1 MNRSWI
7 LGLAGVALVAPG
19 LAGAT
24 QPSLIPWPAQVME
37 VPGAFTVD
45 SQTPVCADGVAG
57 KVAQRLKATL
67 RAVQGLDLNTHRCDR
82 AGITL
87 VMSATASVVDS
98 EGYTLDVDATGMRIV
113 ARTEAGLY
121 YGAMTAAQLL
131 SAGTARGAS
140 VRLAGV
146 HIEDFPRFKWRGLM
160 LDPVRHFL
168 SVQAVETLIEQMGQ
182 HKLNRLHL
190 RLTDDQGWR
199 VEIKQYPQLT
209 QVGAWRTP
217 PSNGGPGSES
227 DVYGGFY
234 TQEDIR
240 QIVTYAA
247 ERYITVVPEID
258 LPGHAQA
265 VVASYPELGV
275 TGDRPPVSSDWG
287 VNPYLYNTSTAS
299 LTFVKNVL
307 DEILALFPG
316 QYIHLGGDEAIKDQ
330 WKASPTVQAQM
341 KTLGITDEN
350 ALQSWFMEQI
360 GTYLAQHGRS
370 MVGWDEILEGG
381 VPANATVM
389 SWRGIQ
395 GAISAARLGHDVV
408 LSPAP
413 TLYFDNLQSH
423 RDDEPAGRLTVAP
436 LSQVY
441 NFEVVPAALSLEE
454 GSHVL
459 GAQAN
464 LWSEY
469 LLSDWYVQHAA
480 FPRVDA
486 LSEAVWTP
494 AARMGWAGFLDR
506 LSVQMQRYR
515 RQSIAAAD
523 SAFAV
528 DFDVV
533 GGRNAAVENE
543 GGAVRLVNQAGFGAV
558 RYTLDGSEPDR
569 RAKLYTVP
577 LTLKLGTLIRAAAF
591 SDDGLPLAV
600 ARSYEFSADTLLTRS
615 SNQLEACP
623 GDNLRLRLP
632 LTPDSPAAEPVYDVD
647 LLQSCYIYPNAPLGR
662 VAALRFDIARLARNF
677 ALANRKN
684 QLKSHPARTRF
695 GELVVYQDRCES
707 GPEIARVA
715 LPDPAVSE
723 ARQSVQPAI
732 APATGEHDLCLM
744 FTAPVSGP
752 LYAIDAVRLVRS
764 LR

>member
-1 MNRSWI
+1 MAAS
-7 LGLAGVALVAPG
+7 GLARGS
-19 LAGAT
+19 
-24 QPSLIPWPAQVME
+24 QPSLIPWPVQVKE
-37 VPGAFTVD
+37 VPGAFTFD
-45 SQTPVCADGVAG
+45 GQTSVCANGVAG
-57 KVAQRLKATL
+57 KVAERLKATL
-67 RAVQGLDLNTHRCDR
+67 QAVQGIDLKNHRCDHG
-82 AGITL
+82 GITL
-87 VMSATASVVDS
+87 TVSATAPVTDA
-98 EGYTLDVDATGMRIV
+98 EGYTFDVDATGMRIV

-121 YGAMTAAQLL
+121 YGSMTAAQLL
-131 SAGTARGAS
+131 SGGTVHGVA

-146 HIEDFPRFKWRGLM
+146 HIEDYPRFKWRGLM

-168 SVQAVETLIEQMGQ
+168 PVAAVETVIEQMGQ
-182 HKLNRLHL
+182 HKLNVLHL

-199 VEIKQYPQLT
+199 VEIKHYPQLT
-209 QVGAWRTP
+209 KVGAWRTP

-227 DVYGGFY
+227 GVYGGFY

-240 QIVTYAA
+240 EIVAYAA

-258 LPGHAQA
+258 LPGHAEA
-265 VVASYPELGV
+265 VVASYPEVGV
-275 TGDRPPVSSDWG
+275 TGKRPPVSSDWG
-287 VNPYLYNTSTAS
+287 VNPYLYNTNLES

-316 QYIHLGGDEAIKDQ
+316 KYVHLGGDEAVKDQ
-330 WKASPTVQAQM
+330 WKASPSIQAQM
-341 KTLGITDEN
+341 KALGLADEN
-350 ALQSWFMEQI
+350 ALQSWFMDQI
-360 GTYLAQHGRS
+360 GSYLADRGRT

-413 TLYFDNLQSH
+413 TLYLDNLQSH
-423 RDDEPAGRLTVAP
+423 LDDEPAGRLTIAP

-454 GSHVL
+454 GRHVL

-469 LLSDWYVQHAA
+469 LLSEWYVQHAA

-494 AARMGWAGFLDR
+494 AARMSWAGFLER
-506 LSVQMQRYR
+506 LPVQMQRYR

-523 SAFAV
+523 TAFAV

-533 GGRNAAVENE
+533 AGRNAVIE
-543 GGAVRLVNQAGFGAV
+543 GRGGVVSLVNQVGLGAIH
-558 RYTLDGSEPDR
+558 YTLDGSEPDL
-569 RAKLYTVP
+569 RAKLYTAP
-577 LTLKLGTLIRAAAF
+577 LTLNLGTVINATAF
-591 SDDGLPLAV
+591 SDDGLPLAAV
-600 ARSYEFSADTLLTRS
+600 RSYDFSADTLLTRS
-615 SNQLEACP
+615 SNQLQSCP

-632 LTPDSPAAEPVYDVD
+632 LTPDSPATAPVYDVD
-647 LLQSCYIYPNAPLGR
+647 LLQSCYIYPKAPLSA
-662 VAALRFDIARLARNF
+662 VAALKFDIARLARNF

-684 QLKSHPARTRF
+684 QVKSHPARTPF
-695 GELVVYQDRCES
+695 GELVVYQDSCAS

-715 LPDPAVSE
+715 LPDPTKSE

-732 APATGEHDLCLM
+732 APVSGEHDLCLI

-752 LYAIDAVRLVRS
+752 LYAMDAMRLVRS